1 MVLGKGK
8 VKGLLALLIA
18 AALVAAVSAGLLAQ
32 RPADD
37 AVATVNGETIT
48 ERELYEEMLRRTGQ
62 QVLDQMVTERLIR
75 QAVAAAD
82 VEVSD
87 EAVQAEMDR
96 VKEQLGEDVTL
107 EEALARAGLTE
118 EEWAAEIRLELGLR
132 QLLTD
137 RVQITE
143 DEMKAFFEQY
153 KDFLG
158 TEEQV
163 RVSHI
168 LVDSREEAEA
178 IRAALLEGAD
188 FAEVA
193 REKSTDPGTAVRG
206 GDLGWVSRGQTVKP
220 FEDMAFSSPVGDI
233 SPVVETDF
241 GFHVLKVEERREAR
255 EAVYEES
262 RDVIHSYLLE
272 DKLQQAFQ
280 EWLREIRNE
289 ARVEIFL

>member
-193 REKSTDPGTAVRG
+193 REKSADPGTAVRG

>member
-1 MVLGKGK
+1 MVVSKGK

-18 AALVAAVSAGLLAQ
+18 AALVAALSAGMLAQ

-62 QVLDQMVTERLIR
+62 QVLDQMVTERLLR

-96 VKEQLGEDVTL
+96 VKEQLGEEITL
-107 EEALARAGLTE
+107 DEALARAGLTE

-143 DEMKAFFEQY
+143 EEMRAFFEQY

-168 LVDSREEAEA
+168 LVASREEAED
-178 IRAALLEGAD
+178 IRAALLDGAD

-206 GDLGWVSRGQTVKP
+206 GDVGWVSRGQTVKP

-233 SPVVETDF
+233 SPVVETDY

-262 RDVIHSYLLE
+262 RDVIQSYLLE
-272 DKLQQAFQ
+272 DKMQQAFQ
-280 EWLREIRNE
+280 EWLQEIRSE

>member
-1 MVLGKGK
+1 MSIGKGK
-8 VKGLLALLIA
+8 VKGLLALFIA
-18 AALVAAVSAGLLAQ
+18 AVLVAAVSAGMLAQ
-32 RPADD
+32 RPADG

-48 ERELYEEMLRRTGQ
+48 ERELYEEMLKRAGQ

-75 QAVAAAD
+75 QAVAAAG
-82 VEVSD
+82 VEVPD
-87 EAVQAEMDR
+87 EAVRAEMDK
-96 VKEQLGEDVTL
+96 VKEQLAEGVTL
-107 EEALARAGLTE
+107 EQALAGAGLTE
-118 EEWAAEIRLELGLR
+118 EEWAEEIRLELGLR
-132 QLLTD
+132 QLLNE

-143 DEMKAFFEQY
+143 EEMKAFFEQY

-168 LVDSREEAEA
+168 LVDSREEAEE
-178 IRAALLEGAD
+178 IREMLLAGAD
-188 FAEVA
+188 FAQVA
-193 REKSTDPGTAVRG
+193 REKSADAGSAARG

-220 FEDMAFSSPVGDI
+220 FEDAAFSSPVGEI

-241 GFHVLKVEERREAR
+241 GFHVLRVEERQEAR
-255 EAVYEES
+255 EAVYEQS

-280 EWLREIRNE
+280 EWLREIRSQ
-289 ARVEIFL
+289 AQVEIFL